1 MKVFKFG
8 GSTIK
13 DAGGI
18 RKLAGI
24 VRVNQECR
32 IVVVSAL
39 GKTTNALEELFGCY
53 FEGNDGWIERLNQ
66 IKQFHL
72 DIVSDLFGQKDF
84 PIKRE
89 LERSFSKLS
98 VRLREEPGTDFDRE
112 YDQIVSEGEIWS
124 TQIVHAYLTTQGIN
138 TKWLDARK
146 ILITDTSFRDA
157 RVEWNKSIKLV
168 RQEINPE
175 NDERYVIQGFIGG
188 TENGL
193 TTTLGREG
201 SDYTASILGN
211 ILDAES
217 VTLWKDVPGILNAD
231 PENFQ
236 NIEKLD
242 EISYLEA
249 VELAFFGAKVIHP
262 KTIKPLYNKNIPL
275 FVKSFE
281 NPDTIGT
288 IIHLMDGSVDMP
300 PVYVKKDHQILIT
313 IRPRDFSFM
322 IEQSFGQIFGAFNR
336 CKIKINLVQT
346 SAISLSICADSDSLR
361 ISQLLDELQI
371 DFRITFNKEVQLI
384 TIRHYTEEAIHLMT
398 KEKQVMIEQKSRQ
411 TVHYVL
417 RDG

>member
-1 MKVFKFG
+1 MC
-8 GSTIK
+8 
-13 DAGGI
+13 I
-18 RKLAGI
+18 RD
-24 VRVNQECR
+24 
-32 IVVVSAL
+32 S
-39 GKTTNALEELFGCY
+39 
-53 FEGNDGWIERLNQ
+53 
-66 IKQFHL
+66 
-72 DIVSDLFGQKDF
+72 
-84 PIKRE
+84 
-89 LERSFSKLS
+89 
-98 VRLREEPGTDFDRE
+98 
-112 YDQIVSEGEIWS
+112 SEGEIWS